1 MSQKT
6 ISIVTACYNEEENVL
21 NLYNQVR
28 EVMAGIG
35 RYEYE
40 HIFIDNSSRDNTVA
54 ILKAIAAQDKNV
66 KIIVN
71 ARNFGHIRSPIHA
84 LFQARGDAVI
94 SIVADL
100 QDPPQMI
107 ADMVREWENGAYC
120 VLGIKRAS
128 EEASL
133 MFWLRKQYYRL
144 VERISSIETIQNFTG
159 FGLYDRKVIELVR
172 SFEDPY
178 PYFRGMIAEIGLPT
192 VKLMYDQPA
201 RKFGITNNNWYS
213 LYDMAMLG
221 IISNSKIPLR
231 LAVLAGFLGASVSFL
246 IAVIYLV
253 LKLVFWSTFSFGLAP
268 MLIGVFFI
276 SSLQL
281 VFLGVMGEYIG
292 AIYTQVQNRPYVVEL
307 DRINFEVPPSLPK
320 SDAPARPSGDKL
332 QLAGPFHRRDEM
344 AAPLSMADL
353 DLVLAQTREL
363 WEEMRGQ
370 RVFITGG
377 TGFFGCWL
385 VESFCHAN
393 RALGLGAR
401 ATVLTR
407 DPARFRAKCP
417 HLAGDPAITLLA
429 GDVRDFEF
437 PAGEFRFVIHAA
449 TEASEKQATEEPLVM
464 LSTILAGTERTL
476 QFAAQCDARK
486 FLLTSSGAVYGR
498 QPPELTHVPESYDGA
513 PEPGQC
519 ICGGEARGGV
529 DVRGLSE
536 SDQPAEGGA
545 HRRDGVR
552 GEDCALL
559 GVLRA
564 ASSAGR
570 ALCHWQL
577 YRGRTGGAAHLD
589 CGRWDATAVIP
600 VCGGT
605 CGVAL
610 DGPVSRAG
618 AGGRS
623 TWVRR

>member
-21 NLYNQVR
+21 SLYNQVR
-28 EVMAGIG
+28 EVMVGIG

-84 LFQARGDAVI
+84 LLQARGDAVI

-107 ADMVREWENGAYC
+107 AEMVREWEKGAYC
-120 VLGIKRAS
+120 VLGIKRSS

-159 FGLYDRKVIELVR
+159 FGLYDRKVIDVLR

-178 PYFRGMIAEIGLPT
+178 PYFRGMIGEIGLPT

-201 RKFGITNNNWYS
+201 RKFGVTHNNWYS

-231 LAVLAGFLGASVSFL
+231 LAVLTGFLGASVSFL

-307 DRINFEVPPSLPK
+307 DRINFEDPPSLPK
-320 SDAPARPSGDKL
+320 ADAPAG
-332 QLAGPFHRRDEM
+332 
-344 AAPLSMADL
+344 
-353 DLVLAQTREL
+353 
-363 WEEMRGQ
+363 
-370 RVFITGG
+370 
-377 TGFFGCWL
+377 
-385 VESFCHAN
+385 
-393 RALGLGAR
+393 
-401 ATVLTR
+401 
-407 DPARFRAKCP
+407 
-417 HLAGDPAITLLA
+417 LLA
-429 GDVRDFEF
+429 
-437 PAGEFRFVIHAA
+437 
-449 TEASEKQATEEPLVM
+449 
-464 LSTILAGTERTL
+464 
-476 QFAAQCDARK
+476 
-486 FLLTSSGAVYGR
+486 TSS
-498 QPPELTHVPESYDGA
+498 S
-513 PEPGQC
+513 
-519 ICGGEARGGV
+519 
-529 DVRGLSE
+529 
-536 SDQPAEGGA
+536 
-545 HRRDGVR
+545 
-552 GEDCALL
+552 
-559 GVLRA
+559 
-564 ASSAGR
+564 
-570 ALCHWQL
+570 
-577 YRGRTGGAAHLD
+577 
-589 CGRWDATAVIP
+589 
-600 VCGGT
+600 
-605 CGVAL
+605 
-610 DGPVSRAG
+610 
-618 AGGRS
+618 
-623 TWVRR
+623 